1 MRNFCVQ
8 HQVKIGKVIE
18 KEKVKES
25 ELYQRYLEAKKQE
38 METIN
43 EMIEEE
49 LTKTASIKEIT
60 SWYNIKQK
68 IYDRLHSIN
77 KELLVLKQL
86 HINKE
91 LIALKQLRKPSF
103 TDRLKKIFK

>member
-1 MRNFCVQ
+1 MRKFCVQ
-8 HQVKIGKVIE
+8 HQIEIGKVIE
-18 KEKVKES
+18 KEKVKKS

-43 EMIEEE
+43 EMIEVE
-49 LTKTASIKEIT
+49 LTKTASIKEFT

-68 IYDRLHSIN
+68 IYDRLHC
-77 KELLVLKQL
+77 
-86 HINKE
+86 INKE

-103 TDRLKKIFK
+103 TDRLKKLFK

>member
-1 MRNFCVQ
+1 MRKFCVQ
-8 HQVKIGKVIE
+8 HQIEIEKVIE
-18 KEKVKES
+18 KENEKKS
-25 ELYQRYLEAKKQE
+25 ELYQQYLEAKKQE
-38 METIN
+38 MKTIN

-49 LTKTASIKEIT
+49 LTKTTSIKEIT
-60 SWYNIKQK
+60 SWHNIKQK
-68 IYDRLHSIN
+68 INDRLYCIN
-77 KELLVLKQL
+77 KELIALKQL